1 MHVMQKQYADLH
13 EEFQIMSAKLTQV
26 TSEKES
32 LNQKLRDNLWKTQ
45 NLNDKIQDKD
55 EKIEQ
60 MNSKMEILNEENSNV
75 KESYEKLLSKLTYIQ
90 ENNILIPKD
99 GAKRGGNMKGDDQ
112 QKMVGDED
120 YLSNLQEEVRK
131 LHYQLKQKDV
141 IIEKMKGVF
150 NEPRINVDEGESD
163 QMKKMKSLI

>member
-1 MHVMQKQYADLH
+1 
-13 EEFQIMSAKLTQV
+13 MSAKLTQV
-26 TSEKES
+26 TGEKES

-99 GAKRGGNMKGDDQ
+99 GAKRGGNMKGDEQ

-131 LHYQLKQKDV
+131 LHYQLK
-141 IIEKMKGVF
+141 
-150 NEPRINVDEGESD
+150 
-163 QMKKMKSLI
+163 